1 MKQVTEWE
9 IVIEKEDK
17 DRVGVRKNGIRK
29 SLVNQ

>member
-17 DRVGVRKNGIRK
+17 DRVGMMKNGIRRN
-29 SLVNQ
+29 LGNQ